1 MNSQLSEIGVPF
13 NRPYLAGGERAY
25 LEQVLAD
32 GQTSGDGPFG
42 KACEKLL
49 EQELPGMRALLTSSC
64 THALELG
71 ALIVL
76 REGTGEVILPSYT
89 FATTA
94 SAFSRFGARLAFA
107 DIEEETLCIDPRSV
121 EQLIT
126 PETRALVPVH
136 YGGWGCRP
144 GPLLELARQAGVALF
159 EDNAQGLFGSVEGQ
173 RLGTLGM
180 SATSF
185 HATKNFS
192 CGEGGAL
199 FVRDPEAFDLAVVLR
214 EKGTNRRQFLEGR
227 VDKYTWLEQ
236 GSSYLMS
243 ELQAAFLLAQLEGRQ
258 PILERRRHIC
268 QEYLQGLGDWAG
280 RYGVRLVCRPET
292 TGHIFAMLMPTN
304 ASRRGLFEHLRER
317 GVQAASHYL
326 PLHLSPM
333 GLEHGRHRGCPVTE
347 RVADTLLRLPVSAS
361 LTSGQVD
368 RVLSAVLDFR
378 P

>member
-1 MNSQLSEIGVPF
+1 MSSQLSEIGVPF

-25 LEQVLAD
+25 LEQVVEG

-71 ALIVL
+71 ALLLL
-76 REGTGEVILPSYT
+76 RNGPGEVIVPSFT

-107 DIEEETLCIDPRSV
+107 DIDPDTLCLDPASV
-121 EQLIT
+121 ERLLT
-126 PETRALVPVH
+126 PQTRVIVPVH

-144 GPLLELARQAGVALF
+144 GPLLELARSSGAALF

-173 RLGTLGM
+173 KLGALGL

-199 FVRDPEAFDLAVVLR
+199 FVPDPQAYDLAVILR

-258 PILERRRHIC
+258 EILTRRRQIC
-268 QEYLQGLGDWAG
+268 RDYLQGLSDWAG
-280 RYGVRLVCRPET
+280 RTGVKLVDVAET

-304 ASRRGLFEHLRER
+304 ATRRALFEHLKSR

-333 GLEHGRHRGCPVTE
+333 GLEHGRHQGCPVTE
-347 RVADTLLRLPVSAS
+347 RVSDTILRLPVSAS